1 MAVTLDTVLLP
12 VRTRRERE
20 TRRRHLLMLGA
31 SAGLHFAVL
40 APMILLAAG
49 DDPRF
54 RLPPELP
61 IIQVQLEEPVR
72 PPLPRPVTPPRV
84 QPQVDP
90 QPEPRTEP
98 LPQPIEPPPVEQAL
112 EAPLA
117 TPSPVANPAPLDR
130 SLPQLQPPPRPAEAQ
145 SLEALQS
152 PATPSPL
159 SQALPTVVA
168 PRPEIEAI
176 DRPSTLAPPS
186 AISTATPRVEAPA
199 DATSSQQAEAE
210 TASTSADDL
219 PLRRRDEDEKERAAA
234 AAAAAAASG
243 SPSPPMPRLANPVP
257 GAMAPPAGASSP
269 VPGISET
276 WRVAPS
282 TQAGRNARALRTSPL
297 GCRSRGRLT
306 PSEQALCDER
316 FNADAATGAQTRITG
331 SGNAAR
337 DARFAREGAREMY
350 NYEARRRP
358 LAGGTGNVGT
368 ADCPGSNLGTGCAGS
383 LLDPS
388 LQMDSTTNIRTNKT
402 DGPRPTGSQVPG
414 SAGVAGRPGNGSD

>member
-20 TRRRHLLMLGA
+20 TRRRHFLMLGA
-31 SAGLHFAVL
+31 SAALHIAVL

-54 RLPPELP
+54 QLPPELP
-61 IIQVQLEEPVR
+61 IIQVQLEEPIR
-72 PPLPRPVTPPRV
+72 PPAPVQITRPRIE
-84 QPQVDP
+84 P
-90 QPEPRTEP
+90 QPIQPAP
-98 LPQPIEPPPVEQAL
+98 LPQPQPPEQTPM
-112 EAPLA
+112 EQVPESPLTTPQPIQ
-117 TPSPVANPAPLDR
+117 TPSPLER

-145 SLEALQS
+145 NLDALQGS
-152 PATPSPL
+152 AAPSPL
-159 SQALPTVVA
+159 SQALPSVVA
-168 PRPEIEAI
+168 PRPEVQSI

-186 AISTATPRVEAPA
+186 AISAAPPRVNAPA
-199 DATSSQQAEAE
+199 QATAPQENAAEASP
-210 TASTSADDL
+210 TNANDL
-219 PLRRRDEDEKERAAA
+219 PLRRRDEEERERAA

-243 SPSPPMPRLANPVP
+243 SPSPPMPRLASPAP
-257 GAMAPPAGASSP
+257 GVMAPPAGASSP
-269 VPGISET
+269 VPGVSEA

-282 TQAGRNARALRTSPL
+282 SQAGRNARALRTSPL
-297 GCRSRGRLT
+297 GCRSRERLT

-316 FNADAATGAQTRITG
+316 FNADAAAGAQTRITG

-358 LAGGTGNVGT
+358 LSGGTGNVGT

-402 DGPRPTGSQVPG
+402 DGPRPTGPQVPG
-414 SAGVAGRPGNGSD
+414 SAGVASRPGNGSD